1 MSRLFKIGS
10 TKIVEDESMAGLSI
24 EQVRDRLKSRFPE
37 VAKATVRQR
46 EVDGVTY
53 IEFSARVGRKG

>member
-1 MSRLFKIGS
+1 MSRIFKIGS
-10 TKIVEDESMAGLSI
+10 TKIVENESMAGLSVEEI
-24 EQVRDRLKSRFPE
+24 RDRLKTKFPE

-53 IEFSARVGRKG
+53 IEFMAAPGRKG

>member
-24 EQVRDRLKSRFPE
+24 EQVRDRLRSRFPE

>member
-1 MSRLFKIGS
+1 MSRIFKIGS

>member
-1 MSRLFKIGS
+1 MSRIFKIGS

-46 EVDGVTY
+46 EVDGVTFV
-53 IEFSARVGRKG
+53 EFSAAPGRKG